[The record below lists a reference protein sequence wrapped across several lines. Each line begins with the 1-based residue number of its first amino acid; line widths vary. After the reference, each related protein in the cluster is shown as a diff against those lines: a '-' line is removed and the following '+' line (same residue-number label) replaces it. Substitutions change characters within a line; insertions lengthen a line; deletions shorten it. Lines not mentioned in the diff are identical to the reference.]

1 MSQKKKKKKKNPKVS
16 PGEIVHQRILQI
28 KSLSIQCACFEMLSS
43 CILGFLRH
51 VKENL
56 VP

>member
-1 MSQKKKKKKKNPKVS
+1 MSQKKKKKKYPKVS